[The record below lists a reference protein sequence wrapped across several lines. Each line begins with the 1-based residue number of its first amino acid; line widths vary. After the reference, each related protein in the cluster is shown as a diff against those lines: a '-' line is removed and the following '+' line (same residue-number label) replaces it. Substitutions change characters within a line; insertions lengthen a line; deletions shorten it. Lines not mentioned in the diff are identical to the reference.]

1 MQRLFAV
8 LSLVGALLFA
18 QIPELLQQYRQ
29 RLGGAADELTVIV
42 RNFDEDSR
50 RSGYDRSGALGVMA
64 KNPEQLV
71 RDQAQRMT
79 EYVRRLD
86 RLNEQQSDLANGV
99 TPAAILAVA
108 VDYNKPIMAQAWS
121 AYAPALPTTLTG
133 IVFAII
139 GWCLPYAAFLVL
151 GAVAGS
157 RTESLRD
164 PTKPRFIGRGTANR
178 AVKLRAAF
186 LYLNSCSRSSPR
198 AAAG

>member
-1 MQRLFAV
+1 M
-8 LSLVGALLFA
+8 LFA

-29 RLGGAADELTVIV
+29 QLRGAADELTVIV

-50 RSGYDRSGALGVMA
+50 RSGYDRSGALGDGEEPRTTGA
-64 KNPEQLV
+64 RPG
-71 RDQAQRMT
+71 A
-79 EYVRRLD
+79 
-86 RLNEQQSDLANGV
+86 ANDGICSKAG
-99 TPAAILAVA
+99 PAERAAIGFGGWRHACGHPGVA
-108 VDYNKPIMAQAWS
+108 VDYDKPIMAQAWS

-139 GWCLPYAAFLVL
+139 GWCLPYAGFLVL

-157 RTESLRD
+157 R
-164 PTKPRFIGRGTANR
+164 
-178 AVKLRAAF
+178 LRAAF